1 MTPAP
6 SQELL
11 LAIDIGNTNAV
22 LGIYR
27 GTELPDH
34 LRIESRRNSTAD
46 EYFASVFL
54 MLQQRGFAF
63 SAIHQAIIG
72 SVVPQLTGV
81 FEEVCR
87 RGIGKAPVI
96 VGPGTRSGMPI
107 LVDNP
112 KEVGADRIVNAIA
125 AYERCKGACIVVDFG
140 TATTF
145 DVVDAKGRYLGGVI
159 VPGIG
164 ISADALFTRAAKLP
178 RVEVVRPP
186 NVIGRTTVHA
196 IQSGLVY
203 GYVALVEG
211 LVARL
216 QAALDEPCQVIATG
230 GLAPLIA
237 KETASIGEVLEFLT
251 LDGLRMVYERNHDDT
266 PEPHVQRR
274 GQKA

>member
-1 MTPAP
+1 M
-6 SQELL
+6 QDLL

-27 GTELPDH
+27 GSELVSH
-34 LRIESRRNSTAD
+34 LRIESRRNSTTD
-46 EYFASVFL
+46 EYFALLFL
-54 MLQQRGFAF
+54 MLQQQGFEFA
-63 SAIHQAIIG
+63 ALHQAIIG

-87 RGIGKAPVI
+87 RGIGKPPLI
-96 VGPGTRSGMPI
+96 VGPGTRTGMPI

-125 AYERCKGACIVVDFG
+125 AYERCKCACIVVDFG

-145 DVVDAKGRYLGGVI
+145 DVVDTKGRYLGGII

-178 RVEVVRPP
+178 RVEIIRPP
-186 NVIGRTTVHA
+186 SVIGRTTVQA

-216 QAALDEPCQVIATG
+216 RQALDVQGEGGNCPVFATG

-237 KETASIGEVLEFLT
+237 KETESIGEVLEFLT
-251 LDGLRMVYERNHDDT
+251 LDGLRMVYERNR
-266 PEPHVQRR
+266 EGV
-274 GQKA
+274 KA

>member
-1 MTPAP
+1 M

-11 LAIDIGNTNAV
+11 LAIDIGNTNTV
-22 LGIYR
+22 LGIYQ
-27 GTELPDH
+27 GTQLLDH

-81 FEEVCR
+81 FEDVCR
-87 RGIGKAPVI
+87 RGIGKAPLI

-125 AYERCKGACIVVDFG
+125 AYEHCKGACIVVDFG

-145 DVVDAKGRYLGGVI
+145 DVVDQKGRYLGGVI

-186 NVIGRTTVHA
+186 HVIGRTTIHA

-216 QAALDEPCQVIATG
+216 RAAMDEPCQVIATG

-237 KETASIGEVLEFLT
+237 KETHSIEQVLEFLT
-251 LDGLRMVYERNHDDT
+251 LDGLRMVYERNREET
-266 PEPHVQRR
+266 PEVLVQRR
-274 GQKA
+274 GAKA